1 VAARRLVIVMIVLL
15 AISTLAA
22 ALLPPPD
29 RDRATTEP
37 RRPPP
42 APIAS
47 ASGPSPGLLLD
58 AGMRVGAAE
67 RTVRIERGDRLRL
80 AVSVGS
86 GDDVEIPGFG
96 LTEAATP
103 FAPARFDLVGRRRG
117 IFPVRAVGSD
127 QSAGRVLVGRRG
139 SGRCGVTRSEARRAR
154 GSARPCSR

>member
-1 VAARRLVIVMIVLL
+1 MIVLL

-22 ALLPPPD
+22 ALLPAPD
-29 RDRATTEP
+29 REGTTTEP

-47 ASGPSPGLLLD
+47 PKGPSPGLLLD
-58 AGMRVGAAE
+58 AGMRVGTPGK
-67 RTVRIERGDRLRL
+67 TVRIERGDRLRL

-86 GDDVEIPGFG
+86 GDDVEILGFG

-103 FAPARFDLVGRRRG
+103 FAPARFDLVGRQRG
-117 IFPVRAVGSD
+117 TFAVRAVGSG

-139 SGRCGVTRSEARRAR
+139 SGRCGATGSATRRAR